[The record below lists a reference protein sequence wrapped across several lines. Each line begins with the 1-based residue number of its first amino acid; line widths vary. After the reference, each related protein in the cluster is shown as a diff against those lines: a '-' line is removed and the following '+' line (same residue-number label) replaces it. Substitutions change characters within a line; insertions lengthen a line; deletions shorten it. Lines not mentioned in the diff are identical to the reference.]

1 MSDLPSGWKFPRL
14 DKLGEFKNGVNKSKD
29 DFGHGKPL
37 VNLNDIFG
45 KNHLSSSAF
54 LDLVDVNEQEIAN
67 YSLIAGDVL
76 FVRSS
81 VKPEGV
87 GLTAVVL
94 EDMPETVYSGFI
106 IRFRNG
112 GKIDKNFARYCFY
125 ENRFRH
131 NLMSKSTISANTNIN
146 QPALGSM
153 QIPLPPLPEQRAI
166 ARILST
172 WDEAIALVG
181 ALIDALTLR
190 KRGLMQVLLTGKVR
204 FSDYVQDNGYKFV
217 IGKDIPN
224 DWQILDFGEFATRS
238 KAKFDPKKSDIS
250 LQCVELE
257 HIEPET
263 GQILGTVSTESQ
275 KSIKNL
281 FQSGQILF
289 GKLRPYLRKWAQPD
303 FEGACSSEIW
313 VLDANKKSCTNDYLY
328 LIIQTDR
335 FISSANV
342 TSGTKMPRADWNYVT
357 EYAYAIP
364 MPTEQQEIVE
374 VIQNTSIHVETFQ
387 AYRAHLQRQK
397 KGLMQVLLTG
407 KVRVEGIAD
416 DA

>member
-204 FSDYVQDNGYKFV
+204 FPGFEDEWEEVRLGDVVK
-217 IGKDIPN
+217 
-224 DWQILDFGEFATRS
+224 EFIVPMRD
-238 KAKFDPKKSDIS
+238 KPKKFMGEIPWCRIEDFDGIYLSDS
-250 LQCVELE
+250 
-257 HIEPET
+257 
-263 GQILGTVSTESQ
+263 
-275 KSIKNL
+275 K
-281 FQSGQILF
+281 SGQYVDENIINQMNLKVF
-289 GKLRPYLRKWAQPD
+289 PSGSLLVSCSADLGRCAITTRPL
-303 FEGACSSEIW
+303 I
-313 VLDANKKSCTNDYLY
+313 TN
-328 LIIQTDR
+328 QT
-335 FISSANV
+335 FIGLV
-342 TSGTKMPRADWNYVT
+342 TSELIDTLFLYYLMSSSSHQLNRLSSGTT
-357 EYAYAIP
+357 IAYLSRKEFEKFRVRIPQTLAEQIQIAELLSSLDGAIDDA
-364 MPTEQQEIVE
+364 TL
-374 VIQNTSIHVETFQ
+374 TRT
-387 AYRAHLQRQK
+387 HLQRQK

-407 KVRVEGIAD
+407 KVRVDGIGED
-416 DA
+416 T